1 MKKRVEP
8 KKEEIKHEHKGGWI
22 QERRKRTCMVG
33 KLGLR
38 KNKVNTNKRKVMTR
52 KNENEYEHHDKVN
65 CELARVKYSPHLHT
79 IK

>member
-1 MKKRVEP
+1 
-8 KKEEIKHEHKGGWI
+8 
-22 QERRKRTCMVG
+22 MVG